1 MKYVDGNEYFDISV
15 QQGKCALKIP
25 FFLMKI
31 VSSILSNDIISGVE
45 GGFDSLDTANLPTG
59 TCKTCM
65 HTHTYK
71 ILLINL
77 GIN

>member
-1 MKYVDGNEYFDISV
+1 MKYVDGNEYFDISL
-15 QQGKCALKIP
+15 QQGKCAFKNP
-25 FFLMKI
+25 FFFLMKI

-59 TCKTCM
+59 KTCM

>member
-1 MKYVDGNEYFDISV
+1 MKYVDGKEYFDISV
-15 QQGKCALKIP
+15 QQGKCAFKNPL
-25 FFLMKI
+25 FLMKI
-31 VSSILSNDIISGVE
+31 VSSILSEDIISGVE

-59 TCKTCM
+59 KTCM

>member
-1 MKYVDGNEYFDISV
+1 MKYVDGNEYFDISL
-15 QQGKCALKIP
+15 QQGKCAFKNP

-59 TCKTCM
+59 KTCM